1 MDKAVWGT
9 PKGVEERGGMDKD
22 NALTGLEGGGEKK
35 VFKRRGLA
43 RREEVTT
50 WLELGRRGE
59 LTGARLRIVL

>member
-1 MDKAVWGT
+1 
-9 PKGVEERGGMDKD
+9 MDKD

-35 VFKRRGLA
+35 VFKGRGLA

-50 WLELGRRGE
+50 WLELSRRGE